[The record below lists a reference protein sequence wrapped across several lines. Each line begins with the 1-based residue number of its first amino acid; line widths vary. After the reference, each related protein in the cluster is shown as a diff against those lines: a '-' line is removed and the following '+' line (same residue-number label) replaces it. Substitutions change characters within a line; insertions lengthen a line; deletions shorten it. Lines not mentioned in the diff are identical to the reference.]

1 MQSKSAQI
9 IQLLRSQRHGKE
21 VGLGE
26 AETRNVCWQYNFPK
40 GVVSKGFPI
49 ASGSSAKAV
58 LAPESKQTFK
68 NKDFSSTCRHN
79 VITANKTCKSQFGQE
94 KPR

>member
-1 MQSKSAQI
+1 ME
-9 IQLLRSQRHGKE
+9 RKE

-26 AETRNVCWQYNFPK
+26 AETRNVCWQHNFLK

-58 LAPESKQTFK
+58 LDPERKQVFQ
-68 NKDFSSTCRHN
+68 NKDFSFTCRPN